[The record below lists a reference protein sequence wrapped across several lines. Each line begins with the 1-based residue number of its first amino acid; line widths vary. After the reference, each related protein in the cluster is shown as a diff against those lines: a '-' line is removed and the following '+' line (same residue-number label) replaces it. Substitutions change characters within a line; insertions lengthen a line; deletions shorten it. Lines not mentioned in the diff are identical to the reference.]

1 MGRVEYGSLTL
12 ANNRI
17 EFADKLDS
25 QSTII
30 CVVVLTLLSVSTI
43 GGYIILK
50 KTKEN

>member
-12 ANNRI
+12 AHNRI

-25 QSTII
+25 PSTII